1 MGVYVYN
8 NFVAN
13 SSANISKILKLE
25 SEFNRIQDVDILLE
39 RILTEARRML
49 QADAGSIYI
58 VEGNKLT
65 IKYSQNDTKQK
76 ELPPGQKLIYS
87 IFKLNV
93 NKKTVAGYVACT
105 GEIVNIPD
113 VYTIAPNAPYHYD
126 PSFDKLAGYKTG
138 SMLTIPLKLNTG
150 TLIGLI
156 QIINK
161 KNAAGEIIP
170 FTKNDE
176 LLAMHFG
183 NNATVA
189 LQRAQMTRTI
199 ILRMIKMSALRD
211 PKETGMHVN
220 RVAGYA
226 VEIYERYANKHA
238 IPEKEVQKNRDML
251 RMAAMLHDVG
261 KIAISDTIL
270 KKPGKLNQ
278 SEFDIMKGHTYLGAR
293 LFMDTQSEFDE
304 VAAQI
309 ALSHH
314 EKWNGKGYP
323 GYINIAN
330 GKPKKKDKDGNPKG
344 LKGKQIPLWGRIV
357 AIADVY
363 DALSSK
369 RVYKEKWE
377 QEKVLEEINNLS
389 GSSFDPELVDIFF
402 EVLPHIKQISERYAE
417 ELE

>member
-1 MGVYVYN
+1 
-8 NFVAN
+8 VAKDA
-13 SSANISKILKLE
+13 ANIKKILSLE
-25 SEFNRIQDVDILLE
+25 SEFNRIQDMDILLE

-49 QADAGSIYI
+49 QAEAGSIYI
-58 VEGNKLT
+58 VEGDKLA
-65 IKYSQNDTKQK
+65 IKYSQNETKQK

-87 IFKLNV
+87 IFKLNL

-105 GEIVNIPD
+105 GDIVNIPD
-113 VYTIAPNAPYHYD
+113 AYAIAADAPYHYD
-126 PSFDKLAGYKTG
+126 PSYDKLAGYKTG

-150 TLIGLI
+150 RIIGLI

-161 KNAAGEIIP
+161 KNAKNEIIP

-189 LQRAQMTRTI
+189 LQRAQMTRAI

-226 VEIYERYANKHA
+226 VEIYERYAGIHG

-261 KIAISDTIL
+261 KIAISDSIL
-270 KKPGKLNQ
+270 KKPGKLDPA
-278 SEFDIMKGHTYLGAR
+278 EFDIMKGHTYLGAR
-293 LFMDTQSEFDE
+293 LFMDKQSEFDE
-304 VAAQI
+304 LAAQI
-309 ALSHH
+309 ALTHH
-314 EKWNGKGYP
+314 EKWNGQGYP
-323 GYINIAN
+323 GHINIAT
-330 GKPKKKDKDGNPKG
+330 GKPKKKDKHGNPKG
-344 LKGKQIPLWGRIV
+344 LKKQEIPLWGRIV
-357 AIADVY
+357 AVADVY

-369 RVYKEKWE
+369 RVYKEKWD
-377 QEKVLEEINNLS
+377 QDKVLEEIRALS
-389 GSSFDPELVDIFF
+389 GSSFDPELVGIFF
-402 EVLPHIKQISERYAE
+402 DVLPHIKQISERYAE
-417 ELE
+417 EKE

>member
-1 MGVYVYN
+1 
-8 NFVAN
+8 VAKDE
-13 SSANISKILKLE
+13 ANIKKILSLE

-58 VEGNKLT
+58 VESDKLA
-65 IKYSQNDTKQK
+65 IKYSQNETKQK

-87 IFKLNV
+87 IFKLNL

-113 VYTIAPNAPYHYD
+113 VYAIPPDAPYHYD
-126 PSFDKLAGYKTG
+126 PSYDKLAGYKTG

-150 TLIGLI
+150 SIIGLI

-161 KNAAGEIIP
+161 KNTKNEIIP

-189 LQRAQMTRTI
+189 LQRAQMTRAI

-226 VEIYERYANKHA
+226 VEIYERYASIHN
-238 IPEKEVQKNRDML
+238 IPEKDVQKNRDML

-270 KKPGKLNQ
+270 KKPGKLDPI
-278 SEFDIMKGHTYLGAR
+278 EFDIMKGHTYLGAR
-293 LFMDTQSEFDE
+293 LFMDKQSEFDE
-304 VAAQI
+304 FAAQI
-309 ALSHH
+309 ALTHH
-314 EKWNGKGYP
+314 EKWNGQGYP
-323 GYINIAN
+323 GQINITT
-330 GKPKKKDKDGNPKG
+330 GKPKKKDKQGKPKG
-344 LKGKQIPLWGRIV
+344 LKKQEIPLWGRIV

-377 QEKVLEEINNLS
+377 QDRVLEEIKALS
-389 GSSFDPELVDIFF
+389 GSSFDPELVAIFF
-402 EVLPHIKQISERYAE
+402 DVLPHIKQISERYVE
-417 ELE
+417 EKE